1 MVFGLGPF
9 EQMELDEPRNAI
21 QIMNH
26 IIHTFSKAP
35 SAPLFS
41 RARSQVERH
50 RECEINLEPF
60 TLH

>member
-1 MVFGLGPF
+1 MVFGLGPL
-9 EQMELDEPRNAI
+9 EQLELDEPRNAI

-41 RARSQVERH
+41 RARSPVERH
-50 RECEINLEPF
+50 REYEIYF
-60 TLH
+60 